1 MMARASLT
9 TGPLAG
15 QTLNIAPE
23 VWERGTLFIMGEADP
38 PEEVR
43 DFYEPGAPVHKAD
56 HPVHEYRR
64 VTMAAGLP
72 GTRGFR
78 TWPEWHYVPPRKA
91 GHHGHED

>member
-38 PEEVR
+38 LEEAEETAR
-43 DFYEPGAPVHKAD
+43 EMAPFGGRL
-56 HPVHEYRR
+56 PVHEYRR